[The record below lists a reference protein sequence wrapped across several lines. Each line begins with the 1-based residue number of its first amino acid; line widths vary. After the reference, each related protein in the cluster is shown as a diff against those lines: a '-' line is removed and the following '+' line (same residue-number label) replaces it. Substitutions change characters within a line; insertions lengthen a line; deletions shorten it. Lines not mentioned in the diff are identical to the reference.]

1 QPRTHARGPW
11 RLSILAALGLALGAC
26 APAAAPPSVGP
37 SGTGGRASD
46 AAPAAPAGQP
56 AAAPAA
62 PSQAAEGD
70 RTVAA
75 ARQEGNVIWPAV
87 THPKAWSGGL
97 EAGMLDVERKYV
109 LSFWSQL
116 SSYAY
121 NANII
126 PAGSLTSF
134 EDLLDPKWKGKIV
147 WTDPRAGSAGANTAT
162 FI

>member
-1 QPRTHARGPW
+1 MQPRTHARGPW

-62 PSQAAEGD
+62 PSQAAEWD

-75 ARQEGNVIWPAV
+75 ARQEGKVVCGCTPFPVVRELLTGAFEQAYPGIQ
-87 THPKAWSGGL
+87 L
-97 EAGMLDVERKYV
+97 EY
-109 LSFWSQL
+109 
-116 SSYAY
+116 
-121 NANII
+121 I
-126 PAGSLTSF
+126 PAPLPQFPARVEAERAAGQYLWDLYFWGPGPEIYALAHQGVF
-134 EDLLDPKWKGKIV
+134 EPILPAL
-147 WTDPRAGSAGANTAT
+147 
-162 FI
+162 